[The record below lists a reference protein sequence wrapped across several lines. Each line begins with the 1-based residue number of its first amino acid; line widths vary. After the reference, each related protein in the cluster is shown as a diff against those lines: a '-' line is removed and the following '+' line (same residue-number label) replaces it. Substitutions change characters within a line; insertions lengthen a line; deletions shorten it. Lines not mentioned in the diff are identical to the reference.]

1 MDNITN
7 ESDNLIQIFSHN
19 PLALI
24 SCIILGIGLLF
35 TFASRQFILVRVLL
49 GNVSFIKQ
57 RILGVIFG
65 IVGVLLL
72 LFATGNLNL

>member
-7 ESDNLIQIFSHN
+7 ESDNLIQIFSHK

-65 IVGVLLL
+65 IVGALLL